1 MLRCFQH
8 LSFPHVATQ
17 LCSWRNNWYT
27 SGASNPV
34 AKNLRTPERTP
45 STAGHVKPRGNPAGP
60 SAKAKYSL
68 ATDSE
73 AVP

>member
-1 MLRCFQH
+1 MELQRCWSRRRG
-8 LSFPHVATQ
+8 LERPAIEGKS
-17 LCSWRNNWYT
+17 
-27 SGASNPV
+27 PV
-34 AKNLRTPERTP
+34 VESRHSPRRIL
-45 STAGHVKPRGNPAGP
+45 STARHVKPRGNPAGP